1 MAHIKGESQAQFRFT
16 RESKKIKGGDDNS
29 WFVVHRHMHDPIT
42 FFDLFVRGDN
52 FDQLFYYII
61 LLLVFGLL
69 LM

>member
-1 MAHIKGESQAQFRFT
+1 MSHIKGESQAQFRFT
-16 RESKKIKGGDDNS
+16 RESKVILGGGDKT
-29 WFVVHRHMHDPIT
+29 WFAEQKEMSDPIT
-42 FFDLFVRGDN
+42 FFDIFVRGDN

>member
-1 MAHIKGESQAQFRFT
+1 MTHIKGESQAQFRFT
-16 RESKKIKGGDDNS
+16 RESKKIKGGDDNC
-29 WFVVHRHMHDPIT
+29 WFVEQKHMADPIT

-61 LLLVFGLL
+61 LLVVFGLL

>member
-1 MAHIKGESQAQFRFT
+1 MPHIKGEPQSNFRFT

-29 WFVVHRHMHDPIT
+29 WFVEQRNMADPIT
-42 FFDLFVRGDN
+42 FFDIFVRGDN

-61 LLLVFGLL
+61 LLVVFGLL